1 MKKSPVRQLIR
12 ALRFLLNVWVL
23 VSAVRGDLAWYKAA
37 LLYIVAWVV
46 YIAVDASIA
55 YRMQKAATGSR
66 P

>member
-23 VSAVRGDLAWYKAA
+23 VSAVRGDLAWYTAA

-55 YRMQKAATGSR
+55 YRKAATGSR